1 MFNPIVLDE
10 DVTRKDLSDDTK
22 TDAGYD
28 YGANKG
34 MKLLLNM
41 GYKPGTGLGKRNDGT
56 SSGLLSFSL
65 V

>member
-1 MFNPIVLDE
+1 MFNPIALDE
-10 DVTRKDLSDDTK
+10 DDAPKDSIADTK
-22 TDAGYD
+22 KDAGYD